1 MTPLCTGAIAS
12 IVQPLDWC
20 WPGPCWHSGLI
31 ILDKSEDV
39 WLVRSMKKFL
49 SILWCS
55 CLLLAIA
62 VQLSAQQAPRTAPLP
77 FANGEELFYQAEF
90 KRALLRGVD
99 VGEFRFS
106 TRSAPAKSGG
116 EADPLYLVADVVS
129 KGFFTKLAGFRFHQH
144 VESTVDPS
152 PFGALKTDKRDE
164 QGKRVRISEAIFD
177 HEKRTV
183 TWTERDPNQNQPPK
197 ITSFDFT
204 EPMQDV
210 LSMIYFLR
218 TRKLEVGQSFEIPV
232 IDSGRVFR
240 LMVAVTERKRIK
252 TVLGR
257 VQALRVEP
265 AIFGP
270 DRMIRSE
277 GKLAIWITD
286 DSRHLPVW
294 AELKLNLGT
303 VDIKLKQVTNGQA
316 IASARK

>member
-1 MTPLCTGAIAS
+1 
-12 IVQPLDWC
+12 
-20 WPGPCWHSGLI
+20 
-31 ILDKSEDV
+31 
-39 WLVRSMKKFL
+39 MKKLL
-49 SILWCS
+49 SIIGCS
-55 CLLLAIA
+55 CLLLAAA
-62 VQLSAQQAPRTAPLP
+62 VQLRAQQGSGTASLP
-77 FANGEELFYQAEF
+77 FAKGEELFYKAEF

-106 TRSAPAKSGG
+106 ARPAQTKSEG
-116 EADPLYLVADVVS
+116 AANPLRLVADVVS

-144 VESTVDPS
+144 VESTVDPD
-152 PFGALKTDKRDE
+152 PFGALKTDKLDE

-177 HEKRTV
+177 YETRRV
-183 TWTERDPNQNQPPK
+183 TWTERDPNRNQPPK

-218 TRKLEVGQSFEIPV
+218 TRNLEVGQSFEIPV

-240 LMVAVTERKRIK
+240 LTVAVTERKRIK

-270 DRMIRSE
+270 DRMIRSD
-277 GKLAIWITD
+277 GKLSIWITD

-294 AELKLNLGT
+294 AQLKLNLGT
-303 VDIKLKQVTNGQA
+303 VDIKLKQVTNSQTQA
-316 IASARK
+316 RAVK